1 VTWRRGAG
9 AAGPPAA
16 AAVAAP
22 ADPSD
27 CMLRRQMLLERS
39 CETVSFK
46 TEMIDS
52 LSQVLLSTV

>member
-1 VTWRRGAG
+1 MTWRRGAG

-27 CMLRRQMLLERS
+27 CTLRRQMLLEEVVRL
-39 CETVSFK
+39 
-46 TEMIDS
+46 S
-52 LSQVLLSTV
+52 L